1 MDNRPYMHVTHTHT
15 HTHTNTHA
23 TVLLPWPHP
32 NHARSPSNHALNRS
46 FLITATYTAHKAF
59 VYARHNQP
67 LCDILCYSI
76 TTPPHREPGRTH
88 SQLSTSKSSF
98 YMRAVAPAGPSTPGK
113 AFGTNCHPRSWFS
126 DPVSMLRNCT
136 PLLVAIYYRIQTD
149 TIAILTHFL
158 LFDYRCFDVWVVTS
172 EYNVGHTKINN
183 YTEPHWLQFNH

>member
-1 MDNRPYMHVTHTHT
+1 MSEIIQTICNNRVDAISQHIINNMHINCAQLPIDTNRVSQLPSKWTIVLTCMSHTDT

-136 PLLVAIYYRIQTD
+136 PLLVAIY
-149 TIAILTHFL
+149 
-158 LFDYRCFDVWVVTS
+158 
-172 EYNVGHTKINN
+172 
-183 YTEPHWLQFNH
+183 